1 MQMGCTTPRYSRKRK
16 STERAMI
23 CRSIAD
29 IKVLLFCL
37 SLSPSFPLSSAG
49 AFCFIDVGI
58 FYTSLPEKKKLRGGD
73 GDVSFRFASLTLSLA
88 AAEMNAF
95 ITPASP

>member
-1 MQMGCTTPRYSRKRK
+1 VQVPFALLMWAFFTHRYLK
-16 STERAMI
+16 
-23 CRSIAD
+23 
-29 IKVLLFCL
+29 
-37 SLSPSFPLSSAG
+37 
-49 AFCFIDVGI
+49 
-58 FYTSLPEKKKLRGGD
+58 KKKLRGGD